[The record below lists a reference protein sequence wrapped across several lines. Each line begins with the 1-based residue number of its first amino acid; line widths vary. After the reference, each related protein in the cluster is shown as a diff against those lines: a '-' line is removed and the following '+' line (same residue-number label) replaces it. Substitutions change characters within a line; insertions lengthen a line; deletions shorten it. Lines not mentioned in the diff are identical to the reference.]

1 MRQLSHLRI
10 RIASVIWHRRE
21 RYETDRIITESFERL
36 AIRYDGR
43 IGNSFNRRLSLS
55 ETQISLPSSNLSTKT
70 HDDLL
75 RNLPDVHRINIHHIR
90 LGVTRCESGE
100 TEITTRINF
109 DAGDFETVVRVGTS
123 FRGECRVR

>member
-1 MRQLSHLRI
+1 MRQLGHLRI
-10 RIASVIWHRRE
+10 RSHEIWHRRE
-21 RYETDRIITESFERL
+21 RCETDRIITESFERL
-36 AIRYDGR
+36 AIRYDGC
-43 IGNSFNRRLSLS
+43 IGNSLNRRLSLS
-55 ETQISLPSSNLSTKT
+55 ETQISPPFSNLSTKT

-75 RNLPDVHRINIHHIR
+75 RNLPYVHRINIHHIW

-109 DAGDFETVVRVGTS
+109 DAVDLETVVRVGTG